1 MPGRQRS
8 PTLFPVTPDVLSLTK
23 QRSMAVA
30 LIVFLGCLLNACSA
44 LSYKEPPVSAS
55 TARVRFATD
64 AGLPAVLRV
73 YDDPSCR
80 TNEQEWL
87 RVQNGHPIRQQ
98 PKRLGIALWTYSDAA
113 AKEIVVAA
121 DKEIYAMFFGGDIA
135 ALAVRTC
142 GVPFTSRFLPGHDYE
157 VFFSWSPNAC
167 SVQISEIAGG
177 DAPQK
182 HLLASFSNR
191 TDDSNSACM
200 QAFEKKR
207 LY

>member
-1 MPGRQRS
+1 MNLYRS
-8 PTLFPVTPDVLSLTK
+8 PTLIPATPDELFTK
-23 QRSMAVA
+23 QRSMAVV
-30 LIVFLGCLLNACSA
+30 LFVFLGYMLNACSA
-44 LSYKEPPVSAS
+44 LNYKEPPVSALA
-55 TARVRFATD
+55 ARVRFATD
-64 AGLPAVLRV
+64 APLPAVLRV

-87 RVQNGHPIRQQ
+87 RVQTGHPIRQQ

-121 DKEIYAMFFGGDIA
+121 DKEFYGMFFGGDIA
-135 ALAVRTC
+135 ALTVRSC

-157 VFFSWSPNAC
+157 VFFRWSPNAC
-167 SVQISEIAGG
+167 SVLISEVTGG

-182 HLLASFSNR
+182 HLLASFGNR
-191 TDDSNSACM
+191 TDDSNGACM
-200 QAFEKKR
+200 KAFEKKR